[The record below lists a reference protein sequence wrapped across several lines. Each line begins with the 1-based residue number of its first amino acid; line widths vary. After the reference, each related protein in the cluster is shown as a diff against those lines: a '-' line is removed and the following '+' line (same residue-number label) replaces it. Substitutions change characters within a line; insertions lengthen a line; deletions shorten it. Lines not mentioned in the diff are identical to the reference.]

1 MGPEQ
6 ELACTGPVWCP
17 NVEAVSADTVSDLLA
32 AWNTLANER
41 YLAELRPAEVARALR
56 ALSSAY
62 VERRHAV
69 ANGLES
75 AGKRAAFALY
85 YAPLHF
91 VATAHV
97 VRGLGAASPP
107 PRTIVDLGCGTGAAG
122 AAWAHLAGGTS
133 TIAGIDRHPW
143 AATEAR
149 WTYRALGLHG
159 QARAGD
165 ATDLPRVR
173 SGDAI
178 VAAYLLNELAP
189 DARRRLEDR
198 LLDAASRGVR
208 VLVLEPIARAITPW
222 WEETV
227 ARGVAAG
234 GRADEWEFETGLP
247 PSTALLGKAAGLN
260 SRELK
265 VRTLYVGGVL

>member
-1 MGPEQ
+1 
-6 ELACTGPVWCP
+6 
-17 NVEAVSADTVSDLLA
+17 VSADTLSDLLT
-32 AWNTLANER
+32 AWNTLADAR

-69 ANGLES
+69 ASGLES

-85 YAPLHF
+85 YAPLHMA
-91 VATAHV
+91 ATAHV
-97 VRGLGAASPP
+97 VRALDAAVPP

-122 AAWAHLAGGTS
+122 AAWAHVAGGTS
-133 TIAGIDRHPW
+133 AIAGIDRHPW
-143 AATEAR
+143 AAAEAR
-149 WTYRALGLHG
+149 WTYRALGLRG

-189 DARRRLEDR
+189 DVRRHLEDR
-198 LLDAASRGVR
+198 LLDAASRGAR

-222 WEETV
+222 WNESA
-227 ARGVAAG
+227 ARVVAAG
-234 GRADEWEFETGLP
+234 GRADEWELETELP
-247 PSTALLGKAAGLN
+247 SSTALLGKAAGLN

-265 VRTLYVGGVL
+265 VRTLYLA

>member
-1 MGPEQ
+1 M
-6 ELACTGPVWCP
+6 TV
-17 NVEAVSADTVSDLLA
+17 DTVSDLLA
-32 AWNTLANER
+32 AWNTAAESR
-41 YLAELRPAEVARALR
+41 YLADLRPAEVARALR

-69 ANGLES
+69 PSGLDS

-97 VRGLGAASPP
+97 VTALGAEAPP
-107 PRTIVDLGCGTGAAG
+107 PHTIVDLGCGTGAAG
-122 AAWAHLAGGTS
+122 AAWACLAGGNS

-143 AATEAR
+143 AASEAR
-149 WTYRALGLHG
+149 WTYRTLGLHG

-165 ATDLPRVR
+165 ATSLPRVKR
-173 SGDAI
+173 GDAI

-189 DARRRLEDR
+189 ESRRRLEDA
-198 LLDAASRGVR
+198 LLDAAAHGAR

-222 WEETV
+222 WDETV
-227 ARGVAAG
+227 KRFVAAG
-234 GRADEWEFETGLP
+234 GRADEWELQTNLP

-265 VRTLYVGGVL
+265 VRSLYVA

>member
-1 MGPEQ
+1 M
-6 ELACTGPVWCP
+6 
-17 NVEAVSADTVSDLLA
+17 S
-32 AWNTLANER
+32 AWNSMAEAR
-41 YLAELRPAEVARALR
+41 YLADLRPAEVARALR

-69 ANGLES
+69 PSGLDS

-97 VRGLGAASPP
+97 VSKLGAATPP
-107 PRTIVDLGCGTGAAG
+107 PHTIVDLGCGTGAAG
-122 AAWAHLAGGTS
+122 AAWAHAAGGAS
-133 TIAGIDRHPW
+133 VVIGIDRHPW
-143 AATEAR
+143 AAAEAR
-149 WTYRALGLHG
+149 WTYRALGLEG

-173 SGDAI
+173 PGSAI
-178 VAAYLLNELAP
+178 VAAYLLNELDAG
-189 DARRRLEDR
+189 ARRRLEDR
-198 LLDAASRGVR
+198 LLDAASRGSR
-208 VLVLEPIARAITPW
+208 VLILEPIARAITPW
-222 WEETV
+222 WNET
-227 ARGVAAG
+227 ATRIVAAG
-234 GRADEWEFETGLP
+234 GRADEWQLDTHLP

-265 VRTLYVGGVL
+265 VRSLYVGPRRPDGRGPKPEAFTSR